1 MCDYIKMDQ
10 DTWRLEDGFVRFFL
24 LIGTK
29 RAVMIDSGMTK
40 CDAREI
46 CERLTELPIT
56 LVNTHGEV
64 ILPADYPKKILCSW
78 QKVMDGEIR
87 GIGMEMH
94 GNPVQLYKTDFCG
107 FILQ

>member
-1 MCDYIKMDQ
+1 MDDYYNCRLAERFP
-10 DTWRLEDGFVRFFL
+10 DT
-24 LIGTK
+24 K
-29 RAVMIDSGMTK
+29 P
-40 CDAREI
+40 
-46 CERLTELPIT
+46 LP
-56 LVNTHGEV
+56 LSDGEV